1 MLTLMY
7 DTIIIGSVDSIDTE
21 REIRRS
27 EKLNINK
34 IIKSTPALYQSKS
47 QKQQKKIAGKSL
59 KKTTQQQQWD
69 NLAILK
75 QGKKETQEFATR

>member
-1 MLTLMY
+1 MFLVRGKNWNMLTLMY

-47 QKQQKKIAGKSL
+47 QKQQKNSW
-59 KKTTQQQQWD
+59 KKFEKDDSTT
-69 NLAILK
+69 
-75 QGKKETQEFATR
+75 TVR

>member
-1 MLTLMY
+1 MFLVRGKNWNMLTLMY

-47 QKQQKKIAGKSL
+47 QKQQKNS
-59 KKTTQQQQWD
+59 
-69 NLAILK
+69 
-75 QGKKETQEFATR
+75 